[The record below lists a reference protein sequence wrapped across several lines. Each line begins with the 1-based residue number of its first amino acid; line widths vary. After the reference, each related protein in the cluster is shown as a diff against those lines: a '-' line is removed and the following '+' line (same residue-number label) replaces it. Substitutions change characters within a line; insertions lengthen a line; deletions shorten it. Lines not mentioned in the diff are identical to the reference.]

1 MFKSYDLCIKAIVL
15 QMKNNTTHHFFLGVL
30 YVLIL
35 FVACKDEN
43 SDAEILNLVAKV
55 YKAQTLYRDH
65 ELKQNIFSQDL
76 YRLISE
82 AKEIERKS
90 IQSIPASEPGK
101 IKPYLLE
108 GAIFTSLYE
117 GHTAHSVKNIEV
129 KEGTALVIIEF
140 VNDLFGSTEV
150 WTDEIVLLNEN
161 GWKLDNV
168 RYGEPKGEFKNLK
181 LLLSDFI
188 TGND

>member
-1 MFKSYDLCIKAIVL
+1 
-15 QMKNNTTHHFFLGVL
+15 MKNTTHHFFLGAL
-30 YVLIL
+30 YVLTL

-43 SDAEILNLVAKV
+43 SDAEIINLVAKV
-55 YKAQTLYRDH
+55 YKAQTPYRDYEH
-65 ELKQNIFSQDL
+65 KQNIFSQDL
-76 YRLISE
+76 NHLILE
-82 AKEIERKS
+82 AKQSESKS
-90 IQSIPASEPGK
+90 VQSIPASEIGT

-108 GAIFTSLYE
+108 GAVFTSLYE

-168 RYGEPKGEFKNLK
+168 RYGEPKGELKDLK